1 MDGAVRSAILF
12 GIDSTADLFTMSH
25 SMFFARIEL
34 LHYGSDSVRHAHD
47 GHHQWVLGLAGA
59 LELEMEGRPYLNGAG
74 SAVRIPAGVSHCYA
88 GAPGNRQLV
97 LNVPIQESG
106 ADAAA
111 CQLTLPPAA
120 RELADWA
127 ALHPQPE
134 ARQPMLS
141 GMLLDLLFPDA
152 PAVFQLSPRLGRFL
166 ASRLGR
172 PLTVADMA
180 AACHLSAS
188 QFHARLKAETGLTPM
203 AYLCRMRM
211 ERARRLL
218 LDGRA
223 SVLDVALQVGYQSA
237 SAFSA
242 AYRQRFGANPSEAR
256 GRVRRA

>member
-1 MDGAVRSAILF
+1 
-12 GIDSTADLFTMSH
+12 
-25 SMFFARIEL
+25 MFSARIEL
-34 LHYGSDSVRHAHD
+34 LHYGSDSIRHAHD

-88 GAPGNRQLV
+88 GAPGNWQLV
-97 LNVPIQESG
+97 LNVPISESG
-106 ADAAA
+106 VDAAA
-111 CQLTLPPAA
+111 CQLVLPDAA

-127 ALHPQPE
+127 ARHPQPG
-134 ARQPMLS
+134 ARQSILA
-141 GMLLDLLFPDA
+141 GMLLDLLLPGM
-152 PAVFQLSPRLGRFL
+152 PAVFALAARLDRFL
-166 ASRLGR
+166 DSRLGR

-180 AACHLSAS
+180 AACHLSSS
-188 QFHARLKAETGLTPM
+188 QFHARLRTETGLTPM

-218 LDGRA
+218 LSSRA
-223 SVLDVALQVGYQSA
+223 SVLEVALQVGYQSA

-242 AYRQRFGANPSEAR
+242 AYRQRFGANPSEER